1 MKKKKSKAKRKWNRV
16 GFFQQEK
23 KPKGTK
29 GEQREHPAWI
39 FGQSGSQYKSI
50 VFTSNATTAG
60 KDNVK
65 LKHNVDPDSKE
76 PCYGVPYRGVRMASE
91 FQPPKKK
98 YRIHKDDVPV
108 VKVLKA
114 GQKKKK

>member
-1 MKKKKSKAKRKWNRV
+1 MKKKKSKSKRKWNRV

-29 GEQREHPAWI
+29 GERREHPAWI
-39 FGQSGSQYKSI
+39 FGQSGTLYKSI
-50 VFTSNATTAG
+50 VFTLNATTDG

-65 LKHNVDPDSKE
+65 LNHNVDPDSE
-76 PCYGVPYRGVRMASE
+76 EACYGVPYRGPRSSKD

-98 YRIHKDDVPV
+98 YQIHKDDLPLI
-108 VKVLKA
+108 KELKA
-114 GQKKKK
+114 GRKKKK